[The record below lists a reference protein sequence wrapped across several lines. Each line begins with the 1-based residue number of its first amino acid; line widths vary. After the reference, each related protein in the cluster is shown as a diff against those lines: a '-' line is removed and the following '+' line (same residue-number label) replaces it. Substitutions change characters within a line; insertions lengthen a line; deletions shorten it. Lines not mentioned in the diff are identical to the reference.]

1 MDARV
6 LILLCLEALFALWLL
21 WRAQVLNSASRL
33 VFSLVLIAAAFF
45 AGRADACLFCTQFP
59 PNVVYMRACA
69 LWVSGGAV
77 RRAGYSE

>member
-1 MDARV
+1 MNKNEEMEID
-6 LILLCLEALFALWLL
+6 LLKLFKALWK
-21 WRAQVLNSASRL
+21 RAL
-33 VFSLVLIAAAFF
+33 VIILVALIFAAAFF

-69 LWVSGGAV
+69 LRVSGGAV